1 MLGLA
6 LPLIGKEFHLGAGAL
21 GVLSSVVFAGSFGVL
36 VLLPL
41 ADRVGRRPILAI
53 TILGYT
59 VATVATAFSRGV
71 FDFAAYQFVARI
83 FLGAEYALA
92 AIVLVET
99 LPAERRGRALGLVSS
114 MSAFGQA
121 GAGIGFLVVV
131 AAGASWRSLY
141 LVGIVPLVLV
151 ARARRDLPETAS
163 WTGRRTPMASLAG
176 LNLRWL
182 WGSAAVSFLFAVFP
196 TAVTTF
202 ASFLVLNEW
211 KWNLKSINPA
221 YVLVW
226 VVAVS
231 GFFVAGR
238 LMDSVGRRPTAVVFL
253 AGASLAGLIA
263 FHQGTTPGRV
273 LGLGLV
279 IFFLTGST
287 PCVAAYATELFPPES
302 RGRAGA
308 VLRVANIAGAG
319 VAPALTGLLSDHV
332 GGVGPALSLVG
343 LSYVTAAVLVGTLLP
358 ETRGRE
364 AEAAPT

>member
-1 MLGLA
+1 
-6 LPLIGKEFHLGAGAL
+6 
-21 GVLSSVVFAGSFGVL
+21 VFAGSFGVL

-59 VATVATAFSRGV
+59 AATVATAFSRGV

-131 AAGASWRSLY
+131 AMGASWRSLY
-141 LVGIVPLVLV
+141 LVGIVPLILV
-151 ARARRDLPETAS
+151 ARARRE
-163 WTGRRTPMASLAG
+163 
-176 LNLRWL
+176 
-182 WGSAAVSFLFAVFP
+182 
-196 TAVTTF
+196 TTF

-211 KWNLKSINPA
+211 KWNLKSINPT

-238 LMDSVGRRPTAVVFL
+238 LMDAVGRRPTAIAFL
-253 AGASLAGLIA
+253 AGASVAGLIA

-343 LSYVTAAVLVGTLLP
+343 LSYMLAAAVVGALLP